1 MSITG
6 SSQAKW
12 PSEDGEADVRNARRH
27 NDSGFT
33 LIELLIVIVILGI
46 LATIVTFAVSGIS
59 DRGQTGACEA
69 DRATLEVAVEAYFG
83 RYATL
88 SIPSGGSGND
98 EYEMSIRDAGFLHRV
113 SSLWDVDAAGGMTP
127 QGTACV

>member
-1 MSITG
+1 MTRTG
-6 SSQAKW
+6 IIRAQSLLRDEE
-12 PSEDGEADVRNARRH
+12 PRVH
-27 NDSGFT
+27 NEEPDYASGFT

-46 LATIVTFAVSGIS
+46 LATVVTFAVSGVT

-83 RYATL
+83 RYSTL
-88 SIPSGGSGND
+88 SLPSGGAGND

-113 SSLWDVDAAGGMTP
+113 SSLWDVDANGGMTP
-127 QGTACV
+127 QGSTCS